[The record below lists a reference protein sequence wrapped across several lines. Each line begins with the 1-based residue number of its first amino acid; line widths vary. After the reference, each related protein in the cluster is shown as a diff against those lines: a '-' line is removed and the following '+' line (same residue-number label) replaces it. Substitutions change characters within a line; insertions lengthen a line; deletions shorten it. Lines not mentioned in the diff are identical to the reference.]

1 MMQGIFEP
9 TTRAA
14 IIVFPAQGETQ
25 LKQLRAYATI
35 TQALAI
41 CGNLLKMIS
50 FLEVRSTC
58 FKQR

>member
-35 TQALAI
+35 AQALAT
-41 CGNLLKMIS
+41 CGDLLKMIS
-50 FLEVRSTC
+50 FLEVRST
-58 FKQR
+58 